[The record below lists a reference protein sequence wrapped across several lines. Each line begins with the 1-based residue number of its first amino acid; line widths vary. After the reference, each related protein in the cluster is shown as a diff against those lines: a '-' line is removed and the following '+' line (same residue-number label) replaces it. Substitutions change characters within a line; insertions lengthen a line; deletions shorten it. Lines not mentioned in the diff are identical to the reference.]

1 LTIDFR
7 LAAILKKRNLSQ
19 SKLDEIKVKYNI
31 LSAFVEQKVDEAAE
45 KVSEAFGKA
54 EAEL

>member
-1 LTIDFR
+1 MIDFR
-7 LAAILKKRNLSQ
+7 LATILKKRNLSQ